1 MLSRP
6 IHVDRNAPPAN
17 QPGAATL
24 ALVLLTVAAFIFQN
38 LVSAL
43 SLFPIY
49 HDFALSVDGLKHGY
63 VWQLLSFQF
72 LHLQLFDGGIF
83 HLLGNVFM
91 IYVFGNPVE
100 RALGSARFLGLYLL
114 SGTVGGLLQIA
125 AGCLAPQQFGSAVV
139 GASAGACGLLAANAT
154 LSPRRVLHLFFL
166 PFTIRADLLLALAVT
181 GTLTGLFLPS
191 AHVAHCAHLG
201 GIFTGFVL
209 AHRSLRATHLEPA
222 VAKCPLKMSVERD
235 YT

>member
-1 MLSRP
+1 M
-6 IHVDRNAPPAN
+6 
-17 QPGAATL
+17 TL
-24 ALVLLTVAAFIFQN
+24 ALVSLTTAAFIFQN

-43 SLFPIY
+43 NLFPIY
-49 HDFALSVDGLKHGY
+49 HDFALSVDGLKHGCL
-63 VWQLLSFQF
+63 WQLVTFQF
-72 LHLQLFDGGIF
+72 LHLQLVDGGIF
-83 HLLGNVFM
+83 HLLGNLFM

-125 AGCLAPQQFGSAVV
+125 AGCLAPQQFGSAMV
-139 GASAGACGLLAANAT
+139 GASAGACGLLAAHAT

-181 GTLTGLFLPS
+181 GTLAGLFLPS

-201 GIFTGFVL
+201 GIFTGFML
-209 AHRSLRATHLEPA
+209 ARRSLRQNCLQR
-222 VAKCPLKMSVERD
+222 VRAKSPLKSSVGTD